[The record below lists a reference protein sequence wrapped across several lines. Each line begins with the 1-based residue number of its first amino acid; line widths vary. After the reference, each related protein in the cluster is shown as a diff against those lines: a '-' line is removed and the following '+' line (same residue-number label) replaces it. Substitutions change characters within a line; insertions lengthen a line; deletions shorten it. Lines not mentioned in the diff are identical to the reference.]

1 MRLLIIFFLFFYFS
15 MFSHAYIVEKETSAI
30 GNGNIKIIFFADS
43 GHFDIIDN
51 TTGDVITDNAFFQA
65 GGLRSTDLHE
75 KISVIITDIQNEF
88 GKGKSLLARIHFEN
102 YADIQ
107 WKAVLYDQKDFIEFS
122 VGIINDTDQPYI
134 LKQYFPM
141 LSPNTYPEKDI
152 DNSFMLLDG
161 NSGGNNTQVRD
172 TSHYVSFNNLMF
184 QFGQGDS
191 ASICVAGGLSYH
203 EFEKFVEIKH
213 SAQSEVAIKLFAED
227 PVGKKIKP
235 HSEYMPNER
244 FYFCFINKNPFEALE
259 KYGLALRKAQKVE
272 LNYYHFPTECLWYAS
287 LINHETNLPEVNNSE
302 GAVQEMDFAIQSG
315 ITKYTPVAI
324 RLVPD
329 AYGLNNQQG
338 WWDDEHWG
346 MYGEELWTSGYK
358 NHYTSPYKTTK
369 SWTKA
374 IAEKGGIPFT
384 YFQGSRRSED
394 FVKQHP
400 EYMLFND
407 PYRLMNGYP
416 YELLKYVDLSKDA
429 GIRYTDHWWL
439 GRPFPSNPMFSYD
452 YTDPGFLNHM
462 NSVYNHLQK
471 AEIKGIM
478 YDYPEITSW
487 AYEGGFEDKYTTTA
501 RAYRKM
507 YELAK
512 KGLGNDCY
520 LHERN
525 LTRGSDIT
533 LGLVASQRVWADT
546 HQLLPEMITRTALRW
561 YKNRVVVNYDMDSK
575 DPVNATPV
583 ENLEGFKTIMTM
595 SYVISGRFLM
605 GRSFNQL
612 SEEQIHVFSKTF
624 PYHSFPKTARPID
637 AFTSSYPVPRI
648 FDFEVSPEWHQLTFF
663 NDNQNNSVVLNVI
676 PAASL
681 NKGGLGM
688 NENKEYYLY
697 DFWNDA
703 FLGKINGKDS
713 LMQTLRPGE
722 TRMISI
728 HEVKEN
734 PQFIST
740 NRHIMQGYVDLVKKP
755 QWNSEKNTLSG
766 VSSLVGGEPYRITI
780 ALNGFIPK
788 QVLTDGDI
796 KAGITIHQDNSNL
809 ADLIIEVPD
818 NTNVDWTIEFE

>member
-1 MRLLIIFFLFFYFS
+1 
-15 MFSHAYIVEKETSAI
+15 
-30 GNGNIKIIFFADS
+30 
-43 GHFDIIDN
+43 
-51 TTGDVITDNAFFQA
+51 
-65 GGLRSTDLHE
+65 
-75 KISVIITDIQNEF
+75 
-88 GKGKSLLARIHFEN
+88 
-102 YADIQ
+102 
-107 WKAVLYDQKDFIEFS
+107 
-122 VGIINDTDQPYI
+122 
-134 LKQYFPM
+134 M
-141 LSPNTYPEKDI
+141 LSPNTYPEKDT
-152 DNSFMLLDG
+152 DYSFMLLDG

-213 SAQSEVAIKLFAED
+213 SAQSEIAIKLFAED

-235 HSEYMPNER
+235 HSEYMPDER
-244 FYFCFINKNPFEALE
+244 FYFCFVNKNPFEALE

-272 LNYYHFPTECLWYAS
+272 LNYYDFPTECLWYAS
-287 LINHETNLPEVNNSE
+287 LINHEMNLPEVNNSK

-329 AYGLNNQQG
+329 SYKLNNQQG

-346 MYGEELWTSGYK
+346 KYGKELWTAGHK
-358 NHYTSPYKTTK
+358 NHYTLPYTTTK
-369 SWTKA
+369 SWAQA
-374 IAEKGGIPFT
+374 IIEKGGIPFT

-400 EYMLFND
+400 DYMLFND

-439 GRPFPSNPMFSYD
+439 VRPFPSNPMFSYD
-452 YTDPGFLNHM
+452 YTDAGFLNHM
-462 NSVYNHLQK
+462 DNVYKNLK
-471 AEIKGIM
+471 EAGIKGIM

-512 KGLGNDCY
+512 NGLGPDSY

-612 SEEQIHVFSKTF
+612 SEKQMHVFSRTF

-713 LMQTLRPGE
+713 LVQTLRPGE

-740 NRHIMQGYVDLVKKP
+740 NRHIMQGYVDMVKKP
-755 QWNSEKNTLSG
+755 HWKPETNTLTG
-766 VSSLVGGEPYRITI
+766 VSSVVGGESYVVTL
-780 ALNGFIPK
+780 ALNGYVPK

-796 KAGITIHQDNSNL
+796 KAEVTIRQNNSNL
-809 ADLIIEVPD
+809 ADLILEVPE
-818 NTNVDWTIEFE
+818 NTNVNWTIEFE